1 MQKKIMLW
9 LLAAFLLLSAVPAFA
24 AGEDVH
30 IDAVHTSDEYKDML
44 MEAFD
49 QTVLGSD
56 TNIREQLKKILYLD
70 AITVDAAAYH
80 AILSSVETAITTKT
94 LSANA
99 SLDSYTAE
107 DLSIAIDLINSVCN
121 ALDLDCSIDP
131 SNDSQN
137 EYARVITIKKDGK
150 VLGRI
155 NSDAK
160 TDVATVASPVWII
173 LGGVL
178 VLGAVGAAVVL
189 LTRRRE
195 VA

>member
-1 MQKKIMLW
+1 M
-9 LLAAFLLLSAVPAFA
+9 
-24 AGEDVH
+24 
-30 IDAVHTSDEYKDML
+30 
-44 MEAFD
+44 
-49 QTVLGSD
+49 
-56 TNIREQLKKILYLD
+56 
-70 AITVDAAAYH
+70 DAAAYH

-178 VLGAVGAAVVL
+178 VLGAVGVAVVL